1 MRHARG
7 ERGMIGLAAAVASV
21 VIVAVIG
28 GALLVHAYSDTV
40 RNLTRK
46 DSIGYLA
53 DISSQITENVRTVT
67 SQIFSAMETIE
78 RGQMTLVENG
88 ATLDELNG
96 EMAEDRDRWN
106 LSRLAYV
113 DEDGVWYFA
122 DTTQRYTRS
131 QDYLNKTLLEGKR
144 SISGIETMDGQDVLV
159 FSIPVNA
166 VIDGHHMKALAG
178 VYGVDEMLQLLSID
192 SFEGRGYA
200 CIVKDDGS
208 VAVRPEDQ
216 TAISGEYNIV
226 SALESQNADDEEPVH
241 VLRAGLKKGEQGVVL
256 AKYNGVSSYFC
267 YTPVGVSDWHLLSIV
282 PSDYVDQ
289 RTNSLY
295 LLTVAV
301 GVTVALVFGV
311 IMLFI
316 VIVQHRNRRRLEAI
330 AYVDPVTGGD
340 TAGRFRERY
349 YDVVRTDP
357 RNLVLVYANI
367 AKFKSYNDR
376 EGKEGGDRL
385 LRSAY
390 DMIERQLREGEFA
403 ARVSADH
410 FVILLRE
417 PDEASTKERLN
428 EFRLTSESVGEQ
440 VLVSMDFGAY
450 ILDDDALEQE
460 FTLVTDAANLA
471 RASAEKRMLSS
482 GARVGFYDDRLR
494 RRFLREK
501 ELEDRFPHALANGEF
516 HMYLQPKVALP
527 ERCIVG
533 AEALVRWISPEGM
546 LCPNEFVPLFE
557 RDGVIA
563 ELDFYMFCQVCAL
576 LKRWEREGRPLFC
589 VSVNV
594 SRSNFDV
601 SDFFARYER
610 HIAENQVPARYLE
623 FEFTE
628 SVVFDRTGEINQVI
642 RRIHALGARCSMDD
656 FGSSYSSLNMLRS
669 LEVDII
675 KLDQGFFRG
684 DTDMDKA
691 RSIVNGI
698 VGIARDMRIET
709 VAEGIEDMGQV
720 DFLESVGCNVVQ
732 GYVFGKPMPA
742 DEFQDFK
749 LDDTMRGNG
758 DRGES
763 VEESR

>member
-301 GVTVALVFGV
+301 DVTVTLVFGV

-471 RASAEKRMLSS
+471 RASAEKRMLIRAGVIIIHASLDSVFSS
-482 GARVGFYDDRLR
+482 EPRPFFIVLFQAA
-494 RRFLREK
+494 
-501 ELEDRFPHALANGEF
+501 HALAS
-516 HMYLQPKVALP
+516 MMIAS
-527 ERCIVG
+527 VG
-533 AEALVRWISPEGM
+533 ASFERRSSRIAFPMRLRTASFICICSRRLRCPSAASSVLRRSCAGSLRKVCSARTSSFRSSSATALSPSWIST
-546 LCPNEFVPLFE
+546 CFA
-557 RDGVIA
+557 R
-563 ELDFYMFCQVCAL
+563 CAL
-576 LKRWEREGRPLFC
+576 C
-589 VSVNV
+589 
-594 SRSNFDV
+594 
-601 SDFFARYER
+601 
-610 HIAENQVPARYLE
+610 
-623 FEFTE
+623 
-628 SVVFDRTGEINQVI
+628 
-642 RRIHALGARCSMDD
+642 
-656 FGSSYSSLNMLRS
+656 
-669 LEVDII
+669 
-675 KLDQGFFRG
+675 
-684 DTDMDKA
+684 
-691 RSIVNGI
+691 
-698 VGIARDMRIET
+698 
-709 VAEGIEDMGQV
+709 
-720 DFLESVGCNVVQ
+720 
-732 GYVFGKPMPA
+732 
-742 DEFQDFK
+742 
-749 LDDTMRGNG
+749 
-758 DRGES
+758 
-763 VEESR
+763 

>member
-241 VLRAGLKKGEQGVVL
+241 VLRAGLHRSQRLRRSEDEQ
-256 AKYNGVSSYFC
+256 
-267 YTPVGVSDWHLLSIV
+267 P
-282 PSDYVDQ
+282 
-289 RTNSLY
+289 
-295 LLTVAV
+295 
-301 GVTVALVFGV
+301 
-311 IMLFI
+311 
-316 VIVQHRNRRRLEAI
+316 
-330 AYVDPVTGGD
+330 
-340 TAGRFRERY
+340 
-349 YDVVRTDP
+349 
-357 RNLVLVYANI
+357 
-367 AKFKSYNDR
+367 
-376 EGKEGGDRL
+376 
-385 LRSAY
+385 
-390 DMIERQLREGEFA
+390 
-403 ARVSADH
+403 VSADRGGGRYGGVGVRRDH
-410 FVILLRE
+410 AVHRDRAASQSSTVGGHRLRGSCYRRRHGR
-417 PDEASTKERLN
+417 P
-428 EFRLTSESVGEQ
+428 
-440 VLVSMDFGAY
+440 VSR
-450 ILDDDALEQE
+450 AL
-460 FTLVTDAANLA
+460 
-471 RASAEKRMLSS
+471 
-482 GARVGFYDDRLR
+482 LR
-494 RRFLREK
+494 RR
-501 ELEDRFPHALANGEF
+501 PNGS
-516 HMYLQPKVALP
+516 A
-527 ERCIVG
+527 
-533 AEALVRWISPEGM
+533 
-546 LCPNEFVPLFE
+546 
-557 RDGVIA
+557 
-563 ELDFYMFCQVCAL
+563 
-576 LKRWEREGRPLFC
+576 
-589 VSVNV
+589 
-594 SRSNFDV
+594 
-601 SDFFARYER
+601 
-610 HIAENQVPARYLE
+610 
-623 FEFTE
+623 
-628 SVVFDRTGEINQVI
+628 
-642 RRIHALGARCSMDD
+642 
-656 FGSSYSSLNMLRS
+656 
-669 LEVDII
+669 
-675 KLDQGFFRG
+675 
-684 DTDMDKA
+684 
-691 RSIVNGI
+691 
-698 VGIARDMRIET
+698 
-709 VAEGIEDMGQV
+709 
-720 DFLESVGCNVVQ
+720 
-732 GYVFGKPMPA
+732 
-742 DEFQDFK
+742 
-749 LDDTMRGNG
+749 
-758 DRGES
+758 
-763 VEESR
+763 

>member
-1 MRHARG
+1 M
-7 ERGMIGLAAAVASV
+7 
-21 VIVAVIG
+21 
-28 GALLVHAYSDTV
+28 
-40 RNLTRK
+40 
-46 DSIGYLA
+46 
-53 DISSQITENVRTVT
+53 
-67 SQIFSAMETIE
+67 
-78 RGQMTLVENG
+78 
-88 ATLDELNG
+88 
-96 EMAEDRDRWN
+96 
-106 LSRLAYV
+106 
-113 DEDGVWYFA
+113 
-122 DTTQRYTRS
+122 
-131 QDYLNKTLLEGKR
+131 
-144 SISGIETMDGQDVLV
+144 
-159 FSIPVNA
+159 
-166 VIDGHHMKALAG
+166 
-178 VYGVDEMLQLLSID
+178 
-192 SFEGRGYA
+192 
-200 CIVKDDGS
+200 
-208 VAVRPEDQ
+208 
-216 TAISGEYNIV
+216 
-226 SALESQNADDEEPVH
+226 
-241 VLRAGLKKGEQGVVL
+241 
-256 AKYNGVSSYFC
+256 
-267 YTPVGVSDWHLLSIV
+267 
-282 PSDYVDQ
+282 
-289 RTNSLY
+289 
-295 LLTVAV
+295 
-301 GVTVALVFGV
+301 ALVFGV

-471 RASAEKRMLSS
+471 RASAEKRMLPS

-527 ERCIVG
+527 ERRIVG

-749 LDDTMRGNG
+749 LDDTMRRNG
-758 DRGES
+758 DLGES